1 MAKTMIPEAKVC
13 RAREPKGAKHIFS
26 VPVHSD
32 IFIYA
37 MLFFVTFVDFTNC
50 IPSYSYVQYFCL
62 LIVALFLCLKFFASK
77 LSHFDLFSLVF
88 LLFCSAV
95 ILSSFF
101 SRYDYKTRNPLLA
114 SIVFF
119 GGLIEFLF
127 VVKYAKIRGRIDVL
141 LSVIF
146 WLALCV
152 LFINDALLFVA
163 GDGNAIIG
171 DKFHVA
177 YFHIFVIVLTLLS
190 ATRRQKMKYAVF
202 QALLFC
208 LVVLSFIVGIR
219 VDCMTGVVGICLMVA
234 WLALCRVV
242 PSFVRSP
249 LTAVVAMLLSVLFMY
264 VALQIMNNAVV
275 QRIVEGTFSHDA
287 TLSGRTHIFDVV
299 DHMLKMR
306 PVLGYGYGVSY
317 EVLSGVRFIP
327 DAQNGLAEWLIA
339 GGWCAGVLIIASVFL
354 AFKNSLHE
362 TANMKYLDAIRV
374 FIYTYICM
382 ATVEITYNAEFF
394 AMVILLSILPETVSD
409 NSSKESVE
417 VV

>member
-1 MAKTMIPEAKVC
+1 M
-13 RAREPKGAKHIFS
+13 
-26 VPVHSD
+26 
-32 IFIYA
+32 
-37 MLFFVTFVDFTNC
+37 
-50 IPSYSYVQYFCL
+50 
-62 LIVALFLCLKFFASK
+62 
-77 LSHFDLFSLVF
+77 
-88 LLFCSAV
+88 FCSAV
-95 ILSSFF
+95 ILSSYF

-146 WLALCV
+146 LLALCV

-317 EVLSGVRFIP
+317 EVLSGVLFIP
-327 DAQNGLAEWLIA
+327 DTQNGLAEWLIA

-354 AFKNSLHE
+354 AFKNSLHK